1 MNRSAPGRR
10 QGGAVLI
17 VTLMFLV
24 ILTLLGVTAMTS
36 TTMEERMAGNTRDSA
51 IALQAAESALRDA
64 RRDISNLPVSGVGRG
79 MSFTVGDFG
88 NALAEPGTCNSSTDP
103 DLRGLCLPALDP
115 SGDTHGKKLGA
126 IVPSFPQHSLSGPPS
141 LAYGEITGA
150 NDLGGEGKPVPAT
163 VPRYII
169 EGYCM
174 RASGESLQPFC
185 NFYRITARGYGR
197 NPNTQITLQE
207 TFVSL

>member
-64 RRDISNLPVSGVGRG
+64 RRDISNLPVTGTGRG
-79 MSFTVGDFG
+79 IPIAVADFG
-88 NALAEPGTCNSSTDP
+88 DKDGTPASCNTG
-103 DLRGLCLPALDP
+103 DLRGLCLPANNPDKTP
-115 SGDTHGKKLGA
+115 YQKDIGA
-126 IVPSFPQHSLSGPPS
+126 IVPSFPATHSLSGAPS

-150 NDLGGEGKPVPAT
+150 NDIGGEGAPVPAT
-163 VPRYII
+163 VPRYVI
-169 EGYCM
+169 EGYCL
-174 RASGESLQPFC
+174 RQDGESLQRFC
-185 NFYRITARGYGR
+185 NFYRITVRGYGR

>member
-1 MNRSAPGRR
+1 MNRNALGCRE
-10 QGGAVLI
+10 GGAVLI

-36 TTMEERMAGNTRDSA
+36 TTMEERMSGNTRDSA

-64 RRDISNLPVSGVGRG
+64 RRDISKIPVTGKGRAKDFAPSEYGDGGV
-79 MSFTVGDFG
+79 
-88 NALAEPGTCNSSTDP
+88 AGTCGTGEMI
-103 DLRGLCLPALDP
+103 GLCRPANNKD
-115 SGDTHGKKLGA
+115 GTEYEQKLGA
-126 IVPSFPQHSLSGPPS
+126 IVPSFPGHNLLGAPS
-141 LAYGEITGA
+141 VQYGQITGA
-150 NDLGGEGKPVPAT
+150 APIGGAAVPTPAT
-163 VPRYII
+163 QPRYII
-169 EGYCM
+169 EGYCLK
-174 RASGESLQPFC
+174 ADGESMGEMGNKC